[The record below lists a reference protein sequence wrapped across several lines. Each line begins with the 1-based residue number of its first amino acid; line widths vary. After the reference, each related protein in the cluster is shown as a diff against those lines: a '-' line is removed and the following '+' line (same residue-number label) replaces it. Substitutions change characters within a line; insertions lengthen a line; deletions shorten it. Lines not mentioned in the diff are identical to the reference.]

1 MKVSQLMLF
10 GIFLIGISSIE
21 AKKKFNARRSH
32 TFGLGQKQRS
42 FWQTLK

>member
-21 AKKKFNARRSH
+21 ARKNEFNARRSH

-42 FWQTLK
+42 FFGEH